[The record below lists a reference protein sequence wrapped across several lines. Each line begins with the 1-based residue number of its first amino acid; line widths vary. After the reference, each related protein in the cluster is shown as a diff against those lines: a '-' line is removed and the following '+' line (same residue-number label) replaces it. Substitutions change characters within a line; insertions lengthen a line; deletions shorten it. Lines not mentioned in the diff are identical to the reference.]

1 MILLELLVLAI
12 LILLSGFFAMAELAI
27 VSARRVRLQQMA
39 EAGKRGAA
47 TALRLIDD
55 PVKLLSTT
63 QVGITVVSIIA
74 GAYGGATLADPL
86 SGYLRAIPMLAPY
99 AHTLAF
105 GSIVVAV
112 AYITL
117 IIGELAPKRLAL
129 NHPEAIAAGV
139 APFMNLLAKLGAPIV
154 GFLRVSTH
162 AVLALF
168 RIRPAADTAITEEE
182 VKALIAEG
190 ASVGVFQVAEQEMIE
205 GVLRIGDRA
214 VRSIMVPR
222 PAVDWLDANDPP
234 AELFRQIAETGH
246 SRYPVARGDIE
257 QVIGVA
263 HTKDLLEQ
271 QRVMG
276 TIDVVAAAREP
287 PFVVDLMPVLRL
299 LERFRSS
306 TVHMAIVVDERGTF
320 EGIVT
325 PTDILTAIAGDLPE
339 SEEEG
344 EPEAVQREDGTWL
357 LDGMM
362 SVDDVERTLALK
374 DMGEDGDFNTIAGFV
389 LHHLGRIPVAGEH
402 FHWKGWRFEVV
413 DLDGRRIDKI
423 LAGPPPEE
431 AAPNGD

>member
-1 MILLELLVLAI
+1 M
-12 LILLSGFFAMAELAI
+12 
-27 VSARRVRLQQMA
+27 Q
-39 EAGKRGAA
+39 RGAA

-86 SGYLRAIPMLAPY
+86 ADYVRTIPVLAPY

-105 GSIVVAV
+105 GSVVVAV
-112 AYITL
+112 AYVTL
-117 IIGELAPKRLAL
+117 VIGELVPKRLAL

-139 APFMNLLAKLGAPIV
+139 APFMNLLAKFGAPIV
-154 GFLRVSTH
+154 GFLRVSTQ

-168 RIRPAADTAITEEE
+168 RIRPAADTAVTEEE

-214 VRSIMVPR
+214 VRTIMVPR

-234 AELFRQIAETGH
+234 AELFCQIAETGH

-257 QVIGVA
+257 EVIGVA

-271 QRVMG
+271 QRDHG
-276 TIDVVAAAREP
+276 HHRRRCRRARGAFRRRPDAGAP
-287 PFVVDLMPVLRL
+287 PARALPQLDGAHGHRRRRARYLRGH
-299 LERFRSS
+299 RHPDRHS
-306 TVHMAIVVDERGTF
+306 DR
-320 EGIVT
+320 
-325 PTDILTAIAGDLPE
+325 DRGDLPE

-389 LHHLGRIPVAGEH
+389 LHQLGRIPVAGEH
-402 FHWKGWRFEVV
+402 FQWKGWRFEVV

-423 LAGPPPEE
+423 LAAPPPEE
-431 AAPNGD
+431 PAAEA